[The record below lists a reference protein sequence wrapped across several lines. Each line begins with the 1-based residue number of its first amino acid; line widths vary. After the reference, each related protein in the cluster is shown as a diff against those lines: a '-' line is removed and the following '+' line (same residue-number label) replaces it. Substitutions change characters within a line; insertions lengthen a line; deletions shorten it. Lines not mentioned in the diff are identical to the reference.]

1 MQQGYERTLSYFTLE
16 LLVQVTD
23 SEPSKF
29 VDNEMWIL
37 KLLQA
42 IFQVIHGDAAKNISK
57 LLIKFNAIKIGLLST
72 EPN

>member
-1 MQQGYERTLSYFTLE
+1 MSQRTLSYFTLE

-29 VDNEMWIL
+29 EDNAMWVL

-42 IFQVIHGDAAKNISK
+42 IFQVIHGDAAKNVSK

>member
-1 MQQGYERTLSYFTLE
+1 MSQRTLSYFTLE

-29 VDNEMWIL
+29 VDNAMWVL

-42 IFQVIHGDAAKNISK
+42 IFQVIHGDAAKNVSK